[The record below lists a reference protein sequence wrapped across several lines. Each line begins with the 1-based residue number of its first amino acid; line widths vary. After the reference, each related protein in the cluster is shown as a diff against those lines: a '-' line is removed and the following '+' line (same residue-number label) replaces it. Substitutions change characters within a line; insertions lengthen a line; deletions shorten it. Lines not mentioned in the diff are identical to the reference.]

1 MSNTKGNTMLAI
13 LTGAAIGA
21 GIGILFAPDKGSN
34 TRIKIREGLDDATNG
49 IKNKLD
55 KASLQMGDNFAIAKF
70 DLESVYQDLL
80 SNVSYKTEEVISF
93 LEEKLAELKKQNAKL
108 HKNVDSNIYDV
119 PKIDAPNFTSTNI
132 DSPIY

>member
-1 MSNTKGNTMLAI
+1 MSSSTGNTMLAV

-34 TRIKIREGLDDATNG
+34 TRLKIREGLDDATNG

-55 KASLQMGDNFAIAKF
+55 KASLQLGDNFAIAKF
-70 DLESVYQDLL
+70 DLEGAYQDLL
-80 SNVSYKTEEVISF
+80 SNISFKTEEVISF
-93 LEEKLAELKKQNAKL
+93 LEEKLAEAKKQNAKL
-108 HKNVDSNIYDV
+108 HKNVDSNIYEV
-119 PKIDAPNFTSTNI
+119 PKSDAPNFTSTNV